1 MAYLTYRVE
10 ITRDESRRSGA
21 PSIEIT
27 AYIDRVPETN
37 EPEFGRLSRAYKGV
51 WNSRLQY
58 TGDFESL
65 SEALVAI
72 ETAYPEVEHIRCY
85 EYSVDNEYPNEMPP
99 LRRSGKNGR
108 RVKLLSRAA
117 LRRNSLGRLVEPPNG
132 RRCLLGQN
140 RDDGFRRHG
149 KPSEYWGEGTI
160 VVATSSASSSAR
172 GPGRRSGLNCRW
184 RCASGWAARPAPRLR
199 FSTAHR

>member
-72 ETAYPEVEHIRCY
+72 EAAYPRVDHICCY
-85 EYSVDNEYPNEMPP
+85 DTRSIMNIRTKCRPCVDRE
-99 LRRSGKNGR
+99 KNDR
-108 RVKLLSRAA
+108 RVKRLSRAA
-117 LRRNSLGRLVEPPNG
+117 LRRNSIGRLVEPPK
-132 RRCLLGQN
+132 R
-140 RDDGFRRHG
+140 
-149 KPSEYWGEGTI
+149 K
-160 VVATSSASSSAR
+160 
-172 GPGRRSGLNCRW
+172 
-184 RCASGWAARPAPRLR
+184 RP
-199 FSTAHR
+199 